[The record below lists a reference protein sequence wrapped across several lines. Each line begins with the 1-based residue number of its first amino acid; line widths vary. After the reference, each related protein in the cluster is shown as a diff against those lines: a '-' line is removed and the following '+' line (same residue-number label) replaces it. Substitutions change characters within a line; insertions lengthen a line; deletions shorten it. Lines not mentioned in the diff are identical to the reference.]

1 MSKKKKE
8 ERRSEQIKG
17 YFFSPLS
24 PSFASLLSSLF
35 PIHTSQTDVWLGSLT
50 CQGGGEKACALQAAS
65 VQSNPTQ
72 YGSFSNCF
80 FSLNCLFCHSLAR
93 GRESFRTLCATGCP
107 NDTLSLDPSR
117 FALICFVQRR
127 CKDTRSEF
135 VYLRHPVRCTVCVCV
150 CECGGFPVLSPFF
163 ILLP

>member
-1 MSKKKKE
+1 MS
-8 ERRSEQIKG
+8 RSKG
-17 YFFSPLS
+17 IFSPLFLHPLL
-24 PSFASLLSSLF
+24 PSYPPFSQSTHPRQTSGWVLS
-35 PIHTSQTDVWLGSLT
+35 HVK
-50 CQGGGEKACALQAAS
+50 GGGEKACALQAAS